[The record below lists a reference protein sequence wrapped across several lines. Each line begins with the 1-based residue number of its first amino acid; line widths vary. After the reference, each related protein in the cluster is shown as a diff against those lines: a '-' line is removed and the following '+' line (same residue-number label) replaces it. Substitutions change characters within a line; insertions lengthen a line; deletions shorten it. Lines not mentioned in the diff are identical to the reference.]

1 MLIKPGNFGK
11 QCQQWDWTKWNH
23 TLEQRK
29 LSELTR
35 VNLYV
40 LHCWWS
46 DDYLVPW
53 SNWFL
58 WKNGQQREDCYRGL
72 LGWNLSKKSL
82 WWSKLVIS
90 KCSDLQVLNLIPL
103 AESVTKLNA
112 VCMLCYKDAAFTKR
126 LGSETQVEV
135 IGGAEKYI
143 SVCRQC
149 FIEPVA
155 QHSQLNLVPAQSTPK
170 KAKTPLNMSVEIEA
184 TVVH

>member
-1 MLIKPGNFGK
+1 M
-11 QCQQWDWTKWNH
+11 
-23 TLEQRK
+23 
-29 LSELTR
+29 
-35 VNLYV
+35 
-40 LHCWWS
+40 
-46 DDYLVPW
+46 
-53 SNWFL
+53 
-58 WKNGQQREDCYRGL
+58 
-72 LGWNLSKKSL
+72 
-82 WWSKLVIS
+82 
-90 KCSDLQVLNLIPL
+90 LNLIPL